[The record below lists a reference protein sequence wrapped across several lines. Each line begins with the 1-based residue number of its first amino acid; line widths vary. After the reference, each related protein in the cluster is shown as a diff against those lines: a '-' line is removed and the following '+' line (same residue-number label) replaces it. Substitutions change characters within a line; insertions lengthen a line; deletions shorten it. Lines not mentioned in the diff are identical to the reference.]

1 MLNKL
6 LLIEACCLFI
16 SGRYVNGADLFLCG
30 NYIYN
35 HYRDCKDENYFL
47 SVCPSFNNLTFHR
60 NSTTT
65 TAFSFRS
72 NDIQENMY
80 FWRQLV

>member
-16 SGRYVNGADLFLCG
+16 SDRYVNGADLFLCG

-47 SVCPSFNNLTFHR
+47 SGDKITDVLCLPIRKWEKFF
-60 NSTTT
+60 
-65 TAFSFRS
+65 
-72 NDIQENMY
+72 D
-80 FWRQLV
+80 V

>member
-16 SGRYVNGADLFLCG
+16 FGRYVNGADLFLCG

-47 SVCPSFNNLTFHR
+47 SGDKITDVLCLPTR
-60 NSTTT
+60 K
-65 TAFSFRS
+65 
-72 NDIQENMY
+72 
-80 FWRQLV
+80 